1 MGVLIGILTGC
12 GASIVGVQVDG
23 WGGTVVDDVGSL
35 PRVDARTAAEWQSG
49 HIPGAAQVH
58 WTELTGM
65 DADGLWDVL
74 PVQSLQALFATR
86 GVSSAAPVVI
96 YGSGS
101 EGYGDDGNV
110 YWALRYLGHA
120 QVQVLNGG
128 WAGWLSSGNAPST
141 ESDVPEPVEFQAAVD
156 ADVLATTE
164 QVARFDGVLLD
175 VRSEEEWLQGH
186 IPGAIWMEWSEVFD
200 DGITLRSEAA
210 LRGQFA
216 DLGINTDTP
225 VIVYC
230 AGGIR
235 AGHTFMV
242 LEALGHTDVRN
253 YVGSWARWSAE
264 GGEIEY

>member
-1 MGVLIGILTGC
+1 MLIGILTGC
-12 GASIVGVQVDG
+12 GASIVGAQVDG
-23 WGGTVVDDVGSL
+23 WGATVVGEVGAL
-35 PRVDARTAAEWQSG
+35 PRVDARTEAEWQSG

-58 WTELTGM
+58 WTELTGT
-65 DADGLWDVL
+65 DADGLWGVL
-74 PVQSLQALFATR
+74 PAETLQSLLSAR

-110 YWALRYLGHA
+110 YWALRYLGHP

-128 WAGWLSSGNAPST
+128 WAGWLAAGNAPST
-141 ESDVPEPVEFQAAVD
+141 QADSPDPVAFAPD
-156 ADVLATTE
+156 LDPRVLATTE
-164 QVARFDGVLLD
+164 QVAVFDGVLLD
-175 VRSEEEWLQGH
+175 VRSEKEWLKGH
-186 IPGAIWMEWSEVFD
+186 IPGALWMEWSEVFD
-200 DGITLRSEAA
+200 DGITLRSEAE
-210 LRGQFA
+210 LSGLFA
-216 DLGINTDTP
+216 DLGITKDTP

-264 GGEIEY
+264 GGEVEY